1 MATKRKIAEIIASIK
16 TVYSYYAKD
25 IDFKALAKLW
35 EALLSQYPDDAVEQA
50 FLLCLQTCKMPPT
63 PADIVAQIETASK
76 ASGVSEYE
84 LWDILTRALRE
95 TVSLIG
101 EFGYTIIDRKTGL
114 SQGRMARQRVAEIWN
129 GLPEVLKQYLASKG
143 EMMRMSQM
151 SESDLR
157 YERQRFLKAIGAVTE
172 QVQIRE
178 RLSAGKDTDPILNG
192 SERYRIGG

>member
-25 IDFKALAKLW
+25 TDSVVLAKLW
-35 EALLSQYPDDAVEQA
+35 EASLSQYSDETVEQA

-76 ASGVSEYE
+76 ASQLSEYE
-84 LWDILTRALRE
+84 LWDILYNDLRE
-95 TVSLIG
+95 TLHLIG
-101 EFGYTIIDRKTGL
+101 HFGFTFIDPKTGL
-114 SQGRMARQRVAEIWN
+114 SQGQMARRRVDEIWD

-151 SESDLR
+151 SENDLR
-157 YERQRFLKAIGAVTE
+157 YERQRFLKAIGAVSE

-178 RLSAGKDTDPILNG
+178 RLSAGTDTDQMLNCSG
-192 SERYRIGG
+192 QYRIGG

>member
-1 MATKRKIAEIIASIK
+1 MATKRKIAGIIASIK

-25 IDFKALAKLW
+25 TDSAVLAKLW
-35 EALLSQYPDDAVEQA
+35 EASLSQYPDNAVEQA

-95 TVSLIG
+95 TVNLIG

-114 SQGRMARQRVAEIWN
+114 SQGQMARRRVDEIWD

-143 EMMRMSQM
+143 EMMRMSQI
-151 SESDLR
+151 SENDLR
-157 YERQRFLKAIGAVTE
+157 YERQRFLKAIGAVSE

-178 RLSAGKDTDPILNG
+178 RLSASKDTDPMLNG
-192 SERYRIGG
+192 SERYQIGG